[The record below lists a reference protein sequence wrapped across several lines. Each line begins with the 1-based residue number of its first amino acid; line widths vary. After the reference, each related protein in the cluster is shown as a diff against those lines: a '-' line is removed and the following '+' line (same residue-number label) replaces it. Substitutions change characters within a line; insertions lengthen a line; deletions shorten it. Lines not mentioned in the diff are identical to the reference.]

1 MVLESSEQAYLRL
14 SRMISELNHYA
25 FVSKNTLNNWHFSRG
40 CVAKQTEQNS
50 VEIGFCW
57 SPEPF
62 PVYFSKR
69 FRFDHL
75 EKHQR
80 LFFRGDFGGESL
92 VIVDGRSFG
101 ELNEEHHYIDVSCLC
116 DSQEHELIVEVVPR
130 SLFGK
135 PVEYPVFRESRLF
148 LIDKDIY
155 DVLLDMKQVLE
166 LIRWSGD
173 QGLSNR
179 LIRLLDNTIS
189 MIDIPRDTDSY
200 RSSVVDDAVMY
211 SAVSGVWAPPV
222 LNYEHTVGLPEESKA
237 NLLRAGV
244 ELWKGL
250 SGIRDLYP
258 KKGSMTVFGHAH
270 IDYAWLWPVEE
281 TKRKIRRTFANA
293 LRLSK
298 RFRDFVF
305 VQSSAKMYEDLH
317 EIDPFLFEQVSELV
331 REGRWEPIG
340 GSWVEFDANIPGPES
355 LIRQFLMGQKSLNRF
370 FSKRSR
376 VAWLPDAFG
385 FSWILPQ
392 ILRSAGI
399 DFFVTTKLTWNDTN
413 PFPYDLCRWR
423 GIDGS
428 EVIYHSFNNPNE
440 GYNGHLDVRD
450 VMQTWQNYRSKDLH
464 METILS
470 NGYGDGGGGPTDEM
484 LEQYLRMKDLPFLPV
499 LKMRKV
505 EEFFNSLEK
514 GAHDLPVWDGEL
526 YLEKH
531 RGTASSQ
538 SRTKI
543 LHKRAEDALYLTEYL
558 ATILCNEN
566 KYPHDNLHDC
576 WDMLLRNEFHD
587 ILPGSS
593 IREVYVKTEQELNQ
607 LLDQTDRMQQ
617 DMLES
622 LGDSRDYYL
631 TVINVSSAPETLCF
645 IMDGREFY
653 EVTTAEGILFE
664 RQMLSD
670 GRVLYMSEETLAPF
684 EKKSFRRTYDIPVHP
699 LKRENV
705 DDTTMENDHLRVKV
719 NPDGSMFLF
728 DKDTG
733 REVFEGSGNQLFLF
747 KDIPPYWDAWDISI
761 AHEKHGKRLIPEN
774 VAKVEWGPLR
784 EAIRVTY
791 KLDGS
796 SILQTYTLARESR
809 RVDVETTIDWHMRR
823 TMLKAE
829 FPLRILSRSA
839 SFDLG
844 CGYIQR
850 STHCNRTTDQAMF
863 EVPGHRWV
871 DMSEFGFGTSIL
883 NNGLYGHS
891 VRQNKI
897 SLTLLRSPIFPDF
910 LSDEGENT
918 FTYSVFPH
926 PGNSLLPVLQESEK
940 LNRPP
945 VVIEGEIKELSERI
959 IDFRGASETL
969 KLMSMKRNNEGEVVI
984 RLCETL
990 GKRGKTS
997 VSFGFAFSKAF
1008 LCNVLEEPLTELTP
1022 ANGRVDI
1029 CYRPFEIITLVLRAD
1044 K

>member
-50 VEIGFCW
+50 VEIGFRW

-101 ELNEEHHYIDVSCLC
+101 ELNEEHHDIDVSCLC

-130 SLFGK
+130 SLFGR
-135 PVEYPVFRESRLF
+135 PVEYPVFRESRLS

-155 DVLLDMKQVLE
+155 DVLFDMKQALE

-179 LIRLLDNTIS
+179 LIKLLDNTIS

-200 RSSVVDDAVMY
+200 RSSVVDDPIMY
-211 SAVSGVWAPPV
+211 SEVSRIWAPPI
-222 LNYEHTVGLPEESKA
+222 LNNEHTVGLPEECKA
-237 NLLRAGV
+237 DLLRAGV

-250 SGIRDLYP
+250 ARIRDIYP
-258 KKGSMTVFGHAH
+258 NNGSMTVFGHAH

-293 LRLSK
+293 VRLSK
-298 RFRDFVF
+298 KFSDFVF
-305 VQSSAKMYEDLH
+305 IQSSAKMYEDLH
-317 EIDPFLFEQVSELV
+317 QIDPFLFEQVSELV
-331 REGRWEPIG
+331 REGRWEPVG

-355 LIRQFLMGQKSLNRF
+355 LIRQFLMGQKSFERHF
-370 FSKRSR
+370 ARRSR

-440 GYNGHLDVRD
+440 GYNGHLDARD
-450 VMQTWQNYRSKDLH
+450 VMQTWQNYRDKDLH

-484 LEQYLRMKDLPFLPV
+484 IEQYLRMKDLPFLPV

-505 EEFFNSLEK
+505 EEFFTSLEK
-514 GAHDLPVWDGEL
+514 DSYDLPIWDGEL

-543 LHKRAEDALYLTEYL
+543 LHKRAEDDLYITEYL
-558 ATILCNEN
+558 ATILCSENE
-566 KYPHDNLHDC
+566 YPHDDLDEC
-576 WDMLLRNEFHD
+576 WDILLRNEFHD

-593 IREVYVKTEQELNQ
+593 IREVYLKTEQELSR
-607 LLDQTDRMQQ
+607 LLDQTNRMRQ

-622 LGDSRDYYL
+622 TVASKDHYL
-631 TVINVSSAPETLCF
+631 TVINMSSVPKPLCF
-645 IMDGREFY
+645 ILGKGEFY
-653 EVTTAEGILFE
+653 QVSTAEGILLE
-664 RQMLSD
+664 RQVLSD
-670 GRVLYMSEETLAPF
+670 GRVLYMSEDIIAPF
-684 EKKSFRRTYDIPVHP
+684 ERRSFRRAYDIPVLP
-699 LKRENV
+699 LKKESV
-705 DDTTMENDHLRVKV
+705 DDTVMENAYLRVKV
-719 NPDGSMFLF
+719 NPDGSMSLI

-733 REVFEGSGNQLFLF
+733 REVFEDSGNHLFLF

-761 AHEKHGKRLIPEN
+761 AHEKHGKRLIPEK
-774 VAKVEWGPLR
+774 ATKIEWGPLR
-784 EAIRVTY
+784 EAVRVTY
-791 KLDGS
+791 KLEGS
-796 SILQTYTLARESR
+796 SIIQIYTLTRESR

-829 FPLRILSRSA
+829 FPLRLLSRSA

-883 NNGLYGHS
+883 NNGLYGYS

-910 LSDEGENT
+910 LSDEGRHCLV
-918 FTYSVFPH
+918 YSIFPH
-926 PGNSLLPVLQESEK
+926 DGASLLPTVKETDL
-940 LNRPP
+940 LNRPLF
-945 VVIEGEIKELSERI
+945 VLDGELDSFPEKVLTFSHGS
-959 IDFRGASETL
+959 DTL
-969 KLMSMKRNNEGEVVI
+969 KLMSLKRCREGGFVVRI
-984 RLCETL
+984 CETL
-990 GKRGKTS
+990 GRRGTTTLRCALPFDQ
-997 VSFGFAFSKAF
+997 VF
-1008 LCNVLEEPLTELTP
+1008 LSNALEEPLEELKSEY
-1022 ANGRVDI
+1022 GHVELEHS
-1029 CYRPFEIITLVLRAD
+1029 PFCLITLIFR
-1044 K
+1044 